1 MPDEEAFGVLV
12 RLMYS
17 YGLRGHFL
25 PEMPGLQLRM
35 YQVGLL
41 MLQIRHPNDNNSY
54 LVRPFSRGITTSSA
68 RALSSSRSEI

>member
-12 RLMYS
+12 RLMHS

-35 YQVGLL
+35 YQVGLFT
-41 MLQIRHPNDNNSY
+41 LQIGHPGVNNS
-54 LVRPFSRGITTSSA
+54 
-68 RALSSSRSEI
+68 

>member
-12 RLMYS
+12 RLMHS

-35 YQVGLL
+35 YQVGLFNPQNGHL
-41 MLQIRHPNDNNSY
+41 NDNHSY
-54 LVRPFSRGITTSSA
+54 LVRSFSRGTTTSSA

>member
-12 RLMYS
+12 RLMHS

-35 YQVGLL
+35 YQVGLF
-41 MLQIRHPNDNNSY
+41 MLQFRHPNDNNSY
-54 LVRPFSRGITTSSA
+54 LVRSFSRGITTSSA